1 MAWDYDQDDLW
12 SLIDDIDATDADVWL
27 VCALLELAVESLV
40 DAGELHTEVG
50 AAVAGVVRT
59 LHDGLAELATQT
71 DNEGADLRELLSAQQ
86 VTRARIADAAEGLR
100 RAWPSSPSQRSARE
114 LGVAAC
120 LVALDELG
128 RAVNH
133 VEAAVEAG
141 ASDGVAYLALGY
153 LRYRQAID
161 TFAPVDALDDR
172 GKLRFQLA
180 CLRAVSALEQGLGG
194 DVDVH
199 LHWYIA
205 LALEAAGFSEAA
217 AEAWRRYDA
226 ATRADEEG
234 EDLVVDEDLPSQQL
248 PQISPDEE
256 QQVSDALKHLRSIE
270 ELLGG
275 SDETSPGSDEA

>member
-12 SLIDDIDATDADVWL
+12 NLIDDIDATDADVWL

-59 LHDGLAELATQT
+59 LHDCASQLAAEAEKEAS
-71 DNEGADLRELLSAQQ
+71 DIRDLLSAQQ
-86 VTRARIADAAEGLR
+86 HARARIADAADGLR
-100 RAWPSSPSQRSARE
+100 RAWPSSPAQRAARE
-114 LGVAAC
+114 LALAAC
-120 LVALDELG
+120 LAAADEVG

-133 VEAAVEAG
+133 AEAAVEAG
-141 ASDGVAYLALGY
+141 ATDGVAYLALGY
-153 LRYRQAID
+153 LRYRQALD
-161 TFAPVDALDDR
+161 TFAPVDKLDDR

-205 LALEAAGFSEAA
+205 LALEAAGFTEAA
-217 AEAWRRYDA
+217 ADAWRRYEA
-226 ATRADEEG
+226 AARADEEG
-234 EDLVVDEDLPSQQL
+234 DDLVVEEDMPNQYL

-256 QQVSDALKHLRSIE
+256 RQVSDALKNMRSID

-275 SDETSPGSDEA
+275 SDEAPPASEDS